1 MPPHRPPV
9 VMLSAEMKSFLKSLT
24 KLNPFFAGSKWLSSA
39 AVLGGNGWGLSE
51 TLLPG
56 LETGAPAPLSARWLG
71 TEDPLLPAFDTGALA
86 CATFPPGLPDSAA
99 APGGSG
105 CGLTA

>member
-1 MPPHRPPV
+1 
-9 VMLSAEMKSFLKSLT
+9 MKSFLKSLT

-71 TEDPLLPAFDTGALA
+71 TEDPLLTGFDTGALA
-86 CATFPPGLPDSAA
+86 CDVSPRIAGLGRCAWRKRVRVDGVTSTGRCMYAA
-99 APGGSG
+99 V
-105 CGLTA
+105 TQ